1 MIGCAEKCYLKQH
14 FELNFQNPP
23 KNSRK
28 KQNKIHFPLVFFIG
42 ICYPIPALIQR
53 TKMLFKTT

>member
-1 MIGCAEKCYLKQH
+1 MRKKSYLKQH
-14 FELNFQNPP
+14 FVLNFQKPS

-28 KQNKIHFPLVFFIG
+28 KQNKIYFPLVFFIG
-42 ICYPIPALIQR
+42 ICYPIPALSQR